1 MPTAWQWWWSPWTS
15 APVQLWCAQ
24 RCNKCW
30 CAPGP
35 RDLSTMSRVRRY
47 GPQVSS
53 GGKNWHTWHF
63 GQTEQVV
70 QLLHTWHC
78 QESGKTVII
87 SDEDVLK
94 LSILC
99 PPSSQAQ
106 RLGHW
111 QPVRQARCI
120 DDVCTETSSGPAWK
134 ELSICIHCHAG
145 LHLLPTPK
153 KHRKMMLHV
162 AAQPCVARR
171 RNNMESGIARRRWE
185 IWPIQTLEI

>member
-1 MPTAWQWWWSPWTS
+1 MPTALQRWWSPWTS

-53 GGKNWHTWHF
+53 GGQNWHTWHF
-63 GQTEQVV
+63 RQTEQAV

-94 LSILC
+94 LSTLC

-111 QPVRQARCI
+111 RPVRQARCI
-120 DDVCTETSSGPAWK
+120 DDVCTETSSMK
-134 ELSICIHCHAG
+134 RIIH
-145 LHLLPTPK
+145 LYTLPCWVALASDTLE
-153 KHRKMMLHV
+153 HRKMMLHV
-162 AAQPCVARR
+162 AALPCVARR